1 LFEDTGYRNKNI
13 KTQMLNKKLKVQNI
27 KTLIQNSLKNPL
39 LSGSMVM
46 VFGTNLSNFLAYL
59 YHVVF
64 GRLLSLESYGT
75 LAATL
80 AFIGFVS
87 SAVTFFSIV
96 IVKFVSAADA
106 KHKESLLQWFFRKSL
121 YIGIIVCF
129 ISIIATPMLSSFLH
143 INPQIIFL
151 AGPIFLITLLSLVF
165 KSHLQG
171 ILKFTQFV
179 VVLNTEMLGRLL
191 FGLVFVYLG
200 WDVFGA
206 ITGLFVSLL
215 VGAFLGKMYL
225 RDHTIWKIPTFPVDT
240 KKIASYSL
248 PILISSFATNSLLSS
263 DVLLI
268 KHFFEPRDAGIY
280 ASIATIGKIVF
291 YAAAPLNSVMFPMV
305 SQKHANGEKYM
316 KVFLSSIGLTLAMS
330 LSVLMLFL
338 IIPHFIVGSLYGDR
352 YADASANILWYG
364 IFMTFFTLSSLV
376 LNFFLSIGKTKLV
389 FVALFAAV
397 AQIAGI
403 WFYHDSLFSVI
414 QISTVVSVLFF
425 VTLLL
430 YFGITSKLDTNK
442 VKL

>member
-1 LFEDTGYRNKNI
+1 MNKKQRTKNI
-13 KTQMLNKKLKVQNI
+13 QV
-27 KTLIQNSLKNPL
+27 LITDFLKNPL

-46 VFGTNLSNFLAYL
+46 VFGTNLSNFFAYL

-64 GRLLSLESYGT
+64 GRLMGPESYGT

-106 KHKESLLQWFFRKSL
+106 KHKESLLRWFFRKSL
-121 YIGIIVCF
+121 MIGIIIGVLSVA
-129 ISIIATPMLSSFLH
+129 ITPWLSSFLH
-143 INPQIIFL
+143 IDSKILFL
-151 AGPIFLITLLSLVF
+151 AGPIFLVTLLSLVF

-179 VVLNTEMLGRLL
+179 IILNTEMIGRLV
-191 FGLVFVYLG
+191 FGFVFVYLG

-206 ITGLFVSLL
+206 MVGLLISLI
-215 VGAFLGKMYL
+215 VGALLGRLYL
-225 RDHTIWKIPTFPVDT
+225 KNHVLSKLPEFSVDA
-240 KKIASYSL
+240 KKIATYSL

-291 YAAAPLNSVMFPMV
+291 YAAAPLNAVMFPMV

-352 YADASANILWYG
+352 YSDAASNILWYG
-364 IFMTFFTLSSLV
+364 IFMTFFTLSTLV

-389 FVALFAAV
+389 YVAFLAAV
-397 AQIAGI
+397 AQVLGI

-430 YFGITSKLDTNK
+430 YFGFENRMSIFTTKK
-442 VKL
+442 

>member
-1 LFEDTGYRNKNI
+1 
-13 KTQMLNKKLKVQNI
+13 MVKKVKKIVFDF
-27 KTLIQNSLKNPL
+27 LKNPL

-46 VFGTNLSNFLAYL
+46 VFGTNLSNFFAYL

-64 GRLLSLESYGT
+64 GRLMGPESYGT

-121 YIGIIVCF
+121 YIGIIVC
-129 ISIIATPMLSSFLH
+129 ILSTIATPWLSSFLH
-143 INPQIIFL
+143 IDAKIILL
-151 AGPIFLITLLSLVF
+151 AGPIFLVTLLSLVF

-171 ILKFTQFV
+171 ILKFTHFIV
-179 VVLNTEMLGRLL
+179 ILNTEMIGRLL

-206 ITGLFVSLL
+206 ITGLFVSLV
-215 VGAFLGKMYL
+215 VGAILGKMYL
-225 RDHTIWKIPTFPVDT
+225 KHHTLWKVPEFAVDA
-240 KKIASYSL
+240 KSIATYSL

-291 YAAAPLNSVMFPMV
+291 YAAAPLNAVMFPMV
-305 SQKHANGEKYM
+305 SQKHAKGEKYM

-330 LSVLMLFL
+330 LSVLILFL

-352 YADASANILWYG
+352 YTDASSNIFWYG
-364 IFMTFFTLSSLV
+364 VFMTFFTLSTLV

-389 FVALFAAV
+389 LVALLAAV

-403 WFYHDSLFSVI
+403 WMYHDSLFSVI
-414 QISTVVSVLFF
+414 QISTVVSVFFF

-430 YFGITSKLDTNK
+430 YFGITSRIQALSKSD
-442 VKL
+442 